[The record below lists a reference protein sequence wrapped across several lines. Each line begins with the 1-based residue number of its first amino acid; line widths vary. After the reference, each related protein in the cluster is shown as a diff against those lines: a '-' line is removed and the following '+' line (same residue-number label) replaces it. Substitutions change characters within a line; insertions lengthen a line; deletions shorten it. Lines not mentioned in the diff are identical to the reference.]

1 MEKLPAYIILA
12 LIIYWIYRRS
22 KKKKAQKA
30 NMKTERP
37 EKQAD
42 NEPLELIETR
52 VAGVTFENDNGTSRQ
67 EILKKCKPGEPI
79 KLVHSPMPEH
89 EYAVKVLRENG
100 EQLGHIPREDA
111 EDVADW
117 LNSANTVTAKIKRI
131 TGGKKDK
138 PTLGCVIEIRI
149 D

>member
-1 MEKLPAYIILA
+1 
-12 LIIYWIYRRS
+12 
-22 KKKKAQKA
+22 
-30 NMKTERP
+30 MKTERP

-52 VAGVTFENDNGTSRQ
+52 VAGVTFENDDGTNRQ
-67 EILKKCKPGEPI
+67 EILKKCKPGDSIVLE
-79 KLVHSPMPEH
+79 HWPMPED

-111 EDVADW
+111 EDVAEW
-117 LNSANTVTAKIKRI
+117 LGSANSVTAKIKKI
-131 TGGKKDK
+131 TGGTKDK
-138 PTLGCVIEIRI
+138 PTIGCIIEIRI

>member
-1 MEKLPAYIILA
+1 MERVPGYILLA
-12 LIIYWIYRRS
+12 LLIYWIYRIR
-22 KKKKAQKA
+22 KKKKAQKPKA
-30 NMKTERP
+30 AHHKM
-37 EKQAD
+37 QAD
-42 NEPLELIETR
+42 DEPLEIIETR
-52 VAGVTFENDNGTSRQ
+52 VAGVTFENDDGTSRQ

>member
-12 LIIYWIYRRS
+12 LIIYWTYRRS

-67 EILKKCKPGEPI
+67 EILQRCTPGETI
-79 KLVHSPMPEH
+79 VLEHWPMPED

-100 EQLGHIPREDA
+100 EQLGYIP
-111 EDVADW
+111 
-117 LNSANTVTAKIKRI
+117 L
-131 TGGKKDK
+131 
-138 PTLGCVIEIRI
+138 P
-149 D
+149 

>member
-1 MEKLPAYIILA
+1 MEKLLAYIVLA

-22 KKKKAQKA
+22 KKKKA
-30 NMKTERP
+30 ERL
-37 EKQAD
+37 EKQAV

-52 VAGVTFENDNGTSRQ
+52 VAGVTFENDDGTNRQ
-67 EILKKCKPGEPI
+67 EILKKCKPGETI
-79 KLVHSPMPEH
+79 VLEHWPMPED

-100 EQLGHIPREDA
+100 EQLGYIPREDA